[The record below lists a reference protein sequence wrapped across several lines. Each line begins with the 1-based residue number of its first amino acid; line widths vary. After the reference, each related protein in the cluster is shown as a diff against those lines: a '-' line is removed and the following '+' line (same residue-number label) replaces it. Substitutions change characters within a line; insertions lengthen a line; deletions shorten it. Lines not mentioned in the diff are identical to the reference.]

1 MLPALNWREIARL
14 AGLASG
20 ELVGT
25 HVDRVLIADRPGF
38 PDGYLKS
45 EWFLRLGDR
54 RREAVLG
61 FSVRPRAC
69 YFMVMPGKGP
79 RQSSAA
85 TRSPFDQAL
94 SKHLKGRRL
103 TGLRAIERERYL
115 VLEFEGAGKEP
126 DLWLILALIPALP
139 EAFLVDASSLA
150 VLARSRTVRD
160 PARQLERWSWPESGR
175 MAPDL
180 EVREELV
187 SSLEQWS
194 RRVGLELEAEASQ
207 RRAERALRVV
217 REKVKSLRARMAQGA
232 EELARA
238 DAEPQWGV
246 LGETLKQWLH
256 ALPPAEGGA
265 WKLDGVDVPCGE
277 GRTPSEQ
284 MEKFFSLDRRRRRR
298 VEEASSRVR
307 LARESLDRLEP
318 WLAEG
323 VELKGRVS
331 ELEHAA
337 GLSAPATPT
346 GEAERPKSKAGTGV
360 PSRWTGKTYFSKE
373 GLPILVGRSRE
384 ENLELTFKIARGND
398 LWMHVRGRPGA
409 HLVIPLPSGKSASLE
424 TLLDAAQ
431 LVILHSGGKNWGKTE
446 VDYTFKK
453 YVKRIKDS
461 SEASYVQNKTLLV
474 APDPKRLERLTA
486 G

>member
-1 MLPALNWREIARL
+1 
-14 AGLASG
+14 
-20 ELVGT
+20 
-25 HVDRVLIADRPGF
+25 
-38 PDGYLKS
+38 
-45 EWFLRLGDR
+45 
-54 RREAVLG
+54 
-61 FSVRPRAC
+61 
-69 YFMVMPGKGP
+69 
-79 RQSSAA
+79 
-85 TRSPFDQAL
+85 
-94 SKHLKGRRL
+94 
-103 TGLRAIERERYL
+103 
-115 VLEFEGAGKEP
+115 
-126 DLWLILALIPALP
+126 
-139 EAFLVDASSLA
+139 
-150 VLARSRTVRD
+150 
-160 PARQLERWSWPESGR
+160 
-175 MAPDL
+175 
-180 EVREELV
+180 
-187 SSLEQWS
+187 
-194 RRVGLELEAEASQ
+194 
-207 RRAERALRVV
+207 
-217 REKVKSLRARMAQGA
+217 
-232 EELARA
+232 
-238 DAEPQWGV
+238 
-246 LGETLKQWLH
+246 
-256 ALPPAEGGA
+256 
-265 WKLDGVDVPCGE
+265 
-277 GRTPSEQ
+277 
-284 MEKFFSLDRRRRRR
+284 
-298 VEEASSRVR
+298 VR

-346 GEAERPKSKAGTGV
+346 GEAESPKSKSGTGV

-373 GLPILVGRSRE
+373 GLPILVGRSKE